1 MIKPKFKI
9 NWTRAVILAF
19 AGLVYVGA
27 FYLLCQAAISLY
39 SFIIWLIAVFTVVTL
54 MYIDAH

>member
-1 MIKPKFKI
+1 MIKPKLKI

-19 AGLVYVGA
+19 AALVYAGA

-39 SFIIWLIAVFTVVTL
+39 SLITWLIAAFTVVTL